1 MCQTIQNLGWN
12 FVIITLAD
20 RNAGRLNE
28 RRGAREQWCAG
39 EQSSHDGISRHTGM
53 RRRIGQVGKRPVI
66 TEGLHLN
73 AISRDL
79 YILDTSL
86 PNEDAV
92 IRDAQVRQAG

>member
-1 MCQTIQNLGWN
+1 
-12 FVIITLAD
+12 
-20 RNAGRLNE
+20 
-28 RRGAREQWCAG
+28 
-39 EQSSHDGISRHTGM
+39 M

-79 YILDTSL
+79 YILDTSF

-92 IRDAQVRQAG
+92 IRDAQVRQAGTVVQPERIEQASRHEQAAVRKAVLIIPEFNFFYKC